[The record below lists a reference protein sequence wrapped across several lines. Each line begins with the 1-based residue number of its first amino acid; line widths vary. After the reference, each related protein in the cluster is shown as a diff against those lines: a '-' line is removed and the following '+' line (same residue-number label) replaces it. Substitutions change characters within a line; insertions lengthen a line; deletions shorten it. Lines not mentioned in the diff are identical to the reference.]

1 MKLLSDEKVI
11 SALTQAF
18 QDKPTGGLMPEEFRA
33 VIADAEEDIVRCGN
47 CKYYKGVYC
56 GYIYQINVPHS
67 PGFYCAWGERKS
79 EEDSSHP
86 CADSV
91 MMGD

>member
-1 MKLLSDEKVI
+1 MLIDSDSLLKKFESGALLFQPDVRKVI
-11 SALTQAF
+11 ESE
-18 QDKPTGGLMPEEFRA
+18 PES
-33 VIADAEEDIVRCGN
+33 VVRCGD
-47 CKYYKGVYC
+47 CKYYKDHHC
-56 GYIYQINVPHS
+56 TYIYQISIPHS

-79 EEDSSHP
+79 LEDPSHP